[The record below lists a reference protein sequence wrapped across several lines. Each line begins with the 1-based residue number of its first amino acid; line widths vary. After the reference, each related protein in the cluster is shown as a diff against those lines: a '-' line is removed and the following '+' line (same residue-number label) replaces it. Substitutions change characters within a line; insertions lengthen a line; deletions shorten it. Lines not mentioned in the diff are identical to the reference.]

1 MFLKELC
8 FIVVQDGLILVCS
21 EESTVTV
28 QLPVVEIDNR
38 IKSIPYVLLEN
49 DSIDKEAGSPQC
61 PPNLLRLLDLS
72 HLMVI
77 INMFAKKYVEIRKF
91 SNVSSEC
98 FMIEANDLLRFEKDC
113 WCSLNE
119 GVMMR

>member
-1 MFLKELC
+1 M
-8 FIVVQDGLILVCS
+8 
-21 EESTVTV
+21 TV

-38 IKSIPYVLLEN
+38 IKNIPYVLLEN
-49 DSIDKEAGSPQC
+49 DSIDKESGSPQC

-72 HLMVI
+72 HLMEI

-98 FMIEANDLLRFEKDC
+98 FMTQANDLLGFERDC

-119 GVMMR
+119 GVVMR